1 MRGNFRFYWFLSFHI
16 ERCRKCE
23 SHDEDFFFVLKNAS
37 QHLKNRPHGEERKNI
52 FHDIFGENVIML
64 ICWDIHMFQTEIFK
78 TYICIVM
85 YNDLEK
91 LNVLIGRYELKIFYF
106 SYFIYT
112 MTILTLRNFNFYQ
125 FHYTFQ
131 LLWYLSKYTKYLRFF
146 CIFKS

>member
-1 MRGNFRFYWFLSFHI
+1 MWISWRGLFLRFEERVPTSQESSPRWGKKKYFSWYLWRKRNYVDLLRHSYVPDGNF
-16 ERCRKCE
+16 
-23 SHDEDFFFVLKNAS
+23 
-37 QHLKNRPHGEERKNI
+37 
-52 FHDIFGENVIML
+52 
-64 ICWDIHMFQTEIFK
+64 FK

-112 MTILTLRNFNFYQ
+112 MTILTVRNFNFYQ

-146 CIFKS
+146 CIFKSWNLFQWFIRFWKWWVFIEV